1 MTYLITGVAG
11 FIGMNVARRLLKENC
26 KVIGIDNLNHYYDIN
41 LKKKRLKQLKNF
53 KKFNFFKIDLNNKIK
68 INNFFKKNRIH
79 TVINLAAQAGV
90 RYSLQNPEAYI
101 KTNINGFFNLIECC
115 KNYKIKS
122 LLYASSSSVYGG
134 NKTLPFREND
144 KINKP
149 ISLYAATKISNEL
162 IAETYSH
169 LYNLNC
175 IGLRFFTVYG
185 PWGRPDMALFKFTN
199 LILKNKKIH
208 VYNRG
213 KMLRDFTYIDDIVES
228 IFRLLKIKN
237 KNNHRIFNIGN
248 NSPVKL
254 LDFIKELEKQLRKK
268 IKCKF
273 MPLQQ
278 GDVVSTYS
286 DSSKLE
292 KLTKF
297 KPKTKISNGI
307 REFLNWYMDYYK
319 K

>member
-11 FIGMNVARRLLKENC
+11 FIGMNLALKLLKKNY

-41 LKKKRLKQLKNF
+41 LKKKRLKQLNNF
-53 KKFNFFKIDLNNKIK
+53 KKFTFFKIDLNNKIK
-68 INNFFKKNRIH
+68 INNFFKRNKIH

-90 RYSLQNPEAYI
+90 RYSLENPEAYI
-101 KTNINGFFNLIECC
+101 TTNVNGFFNLIECC

-134 NKTLPFREND
+134 NKKLPFRESD

-213 KMLRDFTYIDDIVES
+213 KMLRDFTYIDDITES
-228 IFRLLKIKN
+228 IYRLLKIEN
-237 KNNHRIFNIGN
+237 NNNHKIFNIGN

-254 LDFIKELEKQLRKK
+254 MDFISELEKQLARK

-286 DSSKLE
+286 DSTRLE

-297 KPKTKISNGI
+297 KPKTKISYGI
-307 REFLNWYMDYYK
+307 RQFLNWYMDYYK